1 MTTWFRISP
10 GTNNSDSKKK
20 KGEFCMSSS
29 DQALQQEN
37 LPLGASA
44 QEFLDYCTAEKER
57 RINSGETFDE
67 ETFDH
72 AVQMV
77 ISKLCVLA
85 DEGWS

>member
-1 MTTWFRISP
+1 
-10 GTNNSDSKKK
+10 
-20 KGEFCMSSS
+20 MSSS
-29 DQALQQEN
+29 DQTTQPGD

-67 ETFDH
+67 ETFEK

-77 ISKLCVLA
+77 INKLRVLA